1 MKCNGVLAKKANVFR
16 NKKEKAWGSHSRPR
30 RGELCGGDSASG
42 TESRG
47 DFRKFGNRRETSK
60 LHRQL
65 HLVPVYTFESSVIV
79 D

>member
-16 NKKEKAWGSHSRPR
+16 NKKEKAWGS
-30 RGELCGGDSASG
+30 EVAKLCGGDSASG

-47 DFRKFGNRRETSK
+47 NFRKFGNRREISN

-65 HLVPVYTFESSVIV
+65 HLVLVYTFESSLIV